1 MAAATEVRETPMVTP
16 KKLARVLDGHMLLGE
31 DDKLLAEPEVYYHPQ
46 QPNMS
51 SRVVPGQ
58 YPLPRFMDGRTVV
71 YTRKARD
78 TVRTILGANAD
89 RWKGDTPGQD
99 EDLVCDNCN
108 CVTRNSNVFTDHL
121 KYFKHV
127 PR

>member
-1 MAAATEVRETPMVTP
+1 MAAATEVRDTPMVTP

-31 DDKLLAEPEVYYHPQ
+31 DDELLAEPEVYYHPQ

-51 SRVVPGQ
+51 YRVVPGQ
-58 YPLPRFMDGRTVV
+58 YPLPRFMDGRTTV
-71 YTRKARD
+71 YTRKARE

-89 RWKGDTPGQD
+89 RWQGDTPGQD
-99 EDLVCDNCN
+99 QDLVCDNCN
-108 CVTRNSNVFTDHL
+108 CVTRNQNVFTDHL